1 MAGVTQQY
9 TRLPEDWLPQPD
21 SLRDRVVLIVGASGG
36 LGRAT
41 ALAAA
46 KAGANVV
53 LLGRKVRALEKVYDE
68 IVALNQAALNQAAP
82 AIYPLDLAGAT
93 PRDYEELATTIER
106 EYRHLDGIVHAAA
119 HFDGLRPASEIAP
132 EEWMRALHVNLT
144 APFLLT
150 QACLPL
156 LQTAADAS
164 VVFVLDDPARMGKA
178 YWGGYGAAKHAVA
191 GIASILHEE
200 TENSSVRVH
209 ALLPAP
215 MRTALRRTAY
225 FGENTVAL
233 PTPDAGAAAV
243 VYLLGAQGSAAR
255 GKTLDLRR
263 PL

>member
-1 MAGVTQQY
+1 MAGVTEQY
-9 TRLPEDWLPQPD
+9 ARLPEDWAPQAD
-21 SLRDRVVLIVGASGG
+21 SLRERIVLIVGASGG
-36 LGRAT
+36 LGRAS

-68 IVALNQAALNQAAP
+68 IVALNLAAP
-82 AIYPLDLAGAT
+82 ALYPLDLSGAT

-106 EYRHLDGIVHAAA
+106 EYRRLDGIVHAAA

-144 APFLLT
+144 APFLMT

-225 FGENTVAL
+225 FGENTLAL
-233 PTPDAGAAAV
+233 PTPDASAAAV
-243 VYLLGAQGSAAR
+243 VYLLGAEGSAAR
-255 GKTLDLRR
+255 GRTLDLRR
-263 PL
+263 PH

>member
-1 MAGVTQQY
+1 MAGVTEQY
-9 TRLPEDWLPQPD
+9 ARLPEDWAPQAD
-21 SLRDRVVLIVGASGG
+21 SLRERIVLIVGASGG
-36 LGRAT
+36 LGRAS

-68 IVALNQAALNQAAP
+68 IVALNLAAP
-82 AIYPLDLAGAT
+82 ALYPLDLSGAT

-106 EYRHLDGIVHAAA
+106 EYRRLDGIVHAAA

-144 APFLLT
+144 APFLMT

-225 FGENTVAL
+225 FGENTLAL
-233 PTPDAGAAAV
+233 PTPDASAAAV

-255 GKTLDLRR
+255 GRTLDLRR
-263 PL
+263 PH

>member
-1 MAGVTQQY
+1 MAGVTEQY
-9 TRLPEDWLPQPD
+9 ARLPEDWAPQAD
-21 SLRDRVVLIVGASGG
+21 SLRERIVLIVGASGG
-36 LGRAT
+36 LGRAS

-68 IVALNQAALNQAAP
+68 IIALNLAAP
-82 AIYPLDLAGAT
+82 ALYPLDLSGAT

-106 EYRHLDGIVHAAA
+106 EYRRLDGIVHAAA

-144 APFLLT
+144 APFLMT

-225 FGENTVAL
+225 FGENTLAL
-233 PTPDAGAAAV
+233 PTPDASAAAV

-255 GKTLDLRR
+255 GRTLDLRR
-263 PL
+263 PH

>member
-1 MAGVTQQY
+1 MAGVTERY
-9 TRLPEDWLPQPD
+9 ARKPEDWAPQAD
-21 SLRDRVVLIVGASGG
+21 SLRERIVLIVGASGG
-36 LGRAT
+36 LGRAS

-68 IVALNQAALNQAAP
+68 IVALNLAAP
-82 AIYPLDLAGAT
+82 ALYPLDLSGAT

-106 EYRHLDGIVHAAA
+106 EYRRLDGIVHAAA

-225 FGENTVAL
+225 FGENTLAL
-233 PTPDAGAAAV
+233 PTSDASAAAV

-255 GKTLDLRR
+255 GRTLDLRR
-263 PL
+263 PH